1 MSAQR
6 QQSLFNEPSSY
17 HETTDWGFFSLLTR
31 DADGKSA
38 QSSHMLRDMPRVIQL
53 LDHRRDTWISQAEFA
68 KQNRRA
74 VNVLR
79 IGLLFCD
86 LDCYKLPGLRGA
98 SPQTMLNSLLYFCAD
113 EGLPPPSIVLY
124 SGRGLQA
131 KWLLDKP
138 IPRHAL
144 PRWNSCQRYLVDKLK
159 VIGADPAARDASRV
173 LRLVDTVNTK
183 SGELVHVLHVTEEAG
198 EPVRYGFDYLCEHL
212 MPLSREA
219 LAAAREARRLAK
231 EARGLRVIEGGSTA
245 GLKRFSGRTLA
256 WHRLEDLRTL
266 VAARGGVRE
275 GERMLHLFWQLNFL
289 LLSGATNS
297 GQMWHEAAEL
307 ARQLDSRWGYASG
320 ELSTL
325 YNKAKQHERGEK
337 VEFNGRELP
346 ALYTPKND
354 TLIQLFSI
362 TDAEQAS
369 LRTIISEGVAKD
381 RDATRKRQTRAA
393 AGAASRAEYE
403 ANAEQKRAT
412 ARLLRAQGSTWQQV
426 AEAVG
431 YKDGNSARVACR

>member
-1 MSAQR
+1 MLAQR
-6 QQSLFNEPSSY
+6 QQQLFDEPGSY
-17 HETTDWGFFSLLTR
+17 HAPSDWGYFSVLTR
-31 DADGKSA
+31 DSDGKTA
-38 QSSHMLRDMPRVIQL
+38 QSSHLLRDMPRVIPL
-53 LDHRRDTWISQAEFA
+53 LDPKRDTWISQAEFA

-86 LDCYKLPGLRGA
+86 LDCYKMPGLRGA
-98 SPQTMLNSLLYFCAD
+98 APETMLNSLLYFCAA

-144 PRWNSCQRYLVDKLK
+144 PRWNSCQRFLVDKLK
-159 VIGADPAARDASRV
+159 VVGADPAARDASRV

-183 SGELVHVLHVTEEAG
+183 SGELVHVLHVTEAGG

-212 MPLSREA
+212 MPMSREA
-219 LAAAREARRLAK
+219 LAAAREARKQGRD
-231 EARGLRVIEGGSTA
+231 ARGLKLVPGGATS

-266 VAARGGVRE
+266 AAARGGVRE
-275 GERMLHLFWQLNFL
+275 GERMLYMFWQLNFL

-297 GQMWHEAAEL
+297 SQMWHEAAEL
-307 ARQLDSRWGYASG
+307 ARQIDPRWGYNAG

-325 YNKAKQHERGEK
+325 YSKAKQYEQGER

-354 TLIQLFSI
+354 TLIQLFGI
-362 TDAEQAS
+362 TDGEQAG
-369 LRTIISEGVAKD
+369 LRTIISDGEAKG
-381 RDATRKRQTRAA
+381 RDAARKRQARADAGATPRAA
-393 AGAASRAEYE
+393 YVAG
-403 ANAEQKRAT
+403 AEQKRAT
-412 ARLLRAQGSTWQQV
+412 ARLMRAQGASWQAV

-431 YKDGNSARVACR
+431 YKDGNSARVACK

>member
-1 MSAQR
+1 MLAQR
-6 QQSLFNEPSSY
+6 QQSLFDEPSSY
-17 HETTDWGFFSLLTR
+17 HAPSDWGYFSLLTR
-31 DADGKSA
+31 DAEGKTA

-53 LDHRRDTWISQAEFA
+53 LDYRRDTWISQAEFA

-159 VIGADPAARDASRV
+159 AVGADPAARDASRV

-183 SGELVHVLHVTEEAG
+183 SGKLVHVLHVTEADG

-212 MPLSREA
+212 MPFSREA
-219 LAAAREARRLAK
+219 LAAAREARRQAK
-231 EARGLRVIEGGSTA
+231 EARGLRVIDGGATA

-256 WHRLEDLRTL
+256 WHRLDDLRTL
-266 VAARGGVRE
+266 AAARGGVRE
-275 GERMLHLFWQLNFL
+275 GERMQHLFWQLNFL

-307 ARQLDSRWGYASG
+307 ARQIDPRWSYGSDA
-320 ELSTL
+320 LSTL
-325 YNKAKQHERGEK
+325 YSKAKQYESGK
-337 VEFNGRELP
+337 TVEFNGRELP

-354 TLIQLFSI
+354 TLIQLFGI
-362 TDAEQAS
+362 TDAEQAG
-369 LRTIISEGVAKD
+369 LRTIISEGVAKG
-381 RDATRKRQTRAA
+381 RDAARKRQTRAE
-393 AGAASRAEYE
+393 AGAVPRAEYE
-403 ANAEQKRAT
+403 ASAEQKRAT
-412 ARLLRAQGSTWQQV
+412 ARLMRAQGASWQAV